1 MKQFNRRDFLKAASV
16 AAAAGVVSGCASSG
30 SANTSVPKQQGRSV
44 IGLVAPKMDVVRV
57 GFIGVTSP
65 R

>member
-30 SANTSVPKQQGRSV
+30 SVHTG
-44 IGLVAPKMDVVRV
+44 APMRNVSLLP
-57 GFIGVTSP
+57 IP
-65 R
+65 P

>member
-30 SANTSVPKQQGRSV
+30 SVHTS
-44 IGLVAPKMDVVRV
+44 APMRNVSLLPN
-57 GFIGVTSP
+57 IPVTSSIILP
-65 R
+65 VT